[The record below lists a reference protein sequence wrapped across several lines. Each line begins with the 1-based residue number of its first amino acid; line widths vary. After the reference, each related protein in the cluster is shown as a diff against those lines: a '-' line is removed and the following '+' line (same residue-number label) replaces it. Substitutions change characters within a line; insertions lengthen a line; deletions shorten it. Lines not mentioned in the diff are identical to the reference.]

1 MSFLDRHPVG
11 FLDRLRPWFYFVA
24 AMPAL
29 VLVSAFGPID
39 GHDAFLLI
47 IYGTLIGDI
56 DRRVYPDRYRPDDI
70 GPFGPWNHLGTG
82 EKLEY
87 LLPAVLVIVLGFL
100 VTTGMLFAG
109 GTGIRYWLTL
119 AGGLGVIA
127 MGSWGLRRRWLNR
140 MGAVESD

>member
-1 MSFLDRHPVG
+1 MN

-24 AMPAL
+24 AVPAL
-29 VLVSAFGPID
+29 VLVDVFGPID
-39 GHDAFLLI
+39 WHYAFFLI

-56 DRRVYPDRYRPDDI
+56 DRRLYPDRYRPDDI
-70 GPFGPWNHLGTG
+70 GPFAPWNRLGAG

-87 LLPAVLVIVLGFL
+87 LLPTVLWIVFGLL
-100 VTTGMLFAG
+100 VTTGMLIAG
-109 GTGIRYWLTL
+109 GKGIRHWLQL

-127 MGSWGLRRRWLNR
+127 MGSWDLRRRWLGR